1 MYGTIARVDGRASA
15 TGRMPVLCMP
25 VLCMVLAGASFGCG
39 TARSPLVDPDE
50 ARIHIEVLNRT
61 FEDATIHA
69 VWTGNRRRLGTVLG
83 ITTAEYR
90 LSWTHSDVLQL
101 EINLLAGPGC
111 TTRGIVVDP
120 GDIIVVEIDAQF
132 RYCGL

>member
-1 MYGTIARVDGRASA
+1 MHGIIARVDGRGSA

-50 ARIHIEVLNRT
+50 ARIHIEVQNRT

-90 LSWTHSDVLQL
+90 LSWTDSDVLQL
-101 EINLLAGPGC
+101 EIKLLAGPGC
-111 TTRGIVVDP
+111 TTRQIVADP
-120 GDIIVVEIDAQF
+120 GDIIVLEIRPGPRF
-132 RYCGL
+132 CGW

>member
-1 MYGTIARVDGRASA
+1 MHGIIARVDGRGSA

-50 ARIHIEVLNRT
+50 ARIHIEVQNRT

-69 VWTGNRRRLGTVLG
+69 VWTGNRRRLGTVIG

-90 LSWTHSDVLQL
+90 LPWTFSEVLQI
-101 EINLLAGPGC
+101 EIKLLAGPRC
-111 TTRGIVVDP
+111 TTRGILVNP